1 MITNANVLNVLNTLE
16 VRNTANVGGFP
27 LRPNDVLVFVPQAN
41 LIVEHPAQQG
51 INAWTGLLAING
63 VEVSISQ
70 LLRRNNGL
78 RLQGTTPTERLR
90 AFFQLGD
97 ENGQVRIQVV
107 EDFSRDGRHY
117 YRFAVTQPAQVAQ
130 PAQPV
135 QPVAY

>member
-1 MITNANVLNVLNTLE
+1 MITNADVLNVVNTFE
-16 VRNTANVGGFP
+16 VRNTRNVGGFP
-27 LRPNDVLVFVPQAN
+27 LQPNDVLVFVPQAN

-51 INAWTGLLAING
+51 INAWTGLLALNG

-78 RLQGTTPTERLR
+78 RIEGTTPTERLR

-97 ENGQVRIQVV
+97 ANGRVTIQVV

-117 YRFAVTQPAQVAQ
+117 YRFGLALPAQPAQ

-135 QPVAY
+135 AY